1 MRKYLLVP
9 NKSVKSTECNPLHYE
24 GGRNEERLNIPS
36 HQQEGTSTTSFKSN
50 KPLVKNQKRLREKE
64 SVTPESPPRN
74 KRKTSKDKL
83 TSSSSN
89 TQNTQSSKTLDRVL
103 TLKDEDL
110 RISWTKSVLE
120 SSSKL
125 LSCTKT
131 DFVDLDMSYWN
142 KSAQSFKQNCWFTV
156 KMQTAQKKTS
166 SQRTCSRSS
175 MYLLPETMEDALRA
189 TREEEGNK
197 QKLKQQKVI
206 KVKARKN
213 TNNVNKEKAE
223 RARKVHLYPTT
234 KEREKLNQWLG
245 IYRWTYNQCVA
256 HHREAKKKPSHQQ
269 LRDLFVKD
277 KALEKLNKEWALSL
291 PWDSRDEAAQDF
303 ISALKISTKVYN
315 EKVEKEKEW
324 LQAQGLKGNK
334 LKETLAQN
342 VKPPEMKFKCKKK
355 KRTES
360 FFIRYR
366 DWNQKRNCAWLKQ
379 IKTRESVRIDYNTR
393 VIKDAIGRYYVV
405 VLKPLQIKKQPVEH
419 FETVVAL
426 DPGVRTFLTG
436 FDVEGRALEFGKGGM
451 DVIFKHLY
459 RADKIN
465 SSVNTKTNDGAFKY
479 NHKKRQN
486 RKKAMRRL
494 LCKVRDK
501 VKDAHH
507 KISKYLC
514 ENYDAVLLPKFNT
527 KDMIKKVD

>member
-1 MRKYLLVP
+1 M
-9 NKSVKSTECNPLHYE
+9 
-24 GGRNEERLNIPS
+24 
-36 HQQEGTSTTSFKSN
+36 
-50 KPLVKNQKRLREKE
+50 
-64 SVTPESPPRN
+64 
-74 KRKTSKDKL
+74 
-83 TSSSSN
+83 
-89 TQNTQSSKTLDRVL
+89 
-103 TLKDEDL
+103 
-110 RISWTKSVLE
+110 
-120 SSSKL
+120 
-125 LSCTKT
+125 
-131 DFVDLDMSYWN
+131 
-142 KSAQSFKQNCWFTV
+142 
-156 KMQTAQKKTS
+156 
-166 SQRTCSRSS
+166 
-175 MYLLPETMEDALRA
+175 
-189 TREEEGNK
+189 
-197 QKLKQQKVI
+197 
-206 KVKARKN
+206 KARKN
-213 TNNVNKEKAE
+213 TNNINKEKAE
-223 RARKVHLYPTT
+223 RAQKVHLYPTT
-234 KEREKLNQWLG
+234 EERKKLNQWLG

-256 HHREAKKKPSHQQ
+256 HHQEAKKKPSHQQ

-303 ISALKISTKVYN
+303 VSALKISTKVYN

-379 IKTRESVRIDYNTR
+379 IKTRESVSIDYDTR

-405 VLKPLQIKKQPVEH
+405 VLKPLQIKKQPIEH

-459 RADKIN
+459 HADKIN
-465 SSVNTKTNDGAFKY
+465 SSVNTKTNDRVFKY

-527 KDMIKKVD
+527 KDMIKKAD